1 MSGEQAPDSGSR
13 DEGAPE
19 GVQAL
24 DHTADVGIRVEA
36 QDLESLFRRVALGSL
51 WLAVGEAS
59 SLPDAAQ
66 SKEATTRTVELEAEG
81 LDALLRSWSR
91 EVLYWQ
97 EVEDFLV
104 REIPELEITNRE
116 SRFRLRARVRG
127 ELSPVSP
134 LREIKGVTW
143 HGLEVHQRG
152 SVWHAQVI
160 YDV

>member
-1 MSGEQAPDSGSR
+1 MIGDQAPDSESR

-36 QDLESLFRRVALGSL
+36 QDLESLFRRAALGSL

-59 SLPDAAQ
+59 SLPDAAP
-66 SKEATTRTVELEAEG
+66 SKEPTTRLVELEEEE

-104 REIPELEITNRE
+104 REIPELEITNRA
-116 SRFRLRARVRG
+116 SRFRLQARVRG
-127 ELSPVSP
+127 ELSPVNP

-143 HGLEVHQRG
+143 HGLEVQQRG
-152 SVWHAQVI
+152 SAWYAQVI